1 MRLRSLLTIV
11 VFLGIFGLSG
21 YRCAGA
27 VSSPVHLTI
36 LHINDFHG
44 HLLPFVEKAVR
55 KEPVGGAACLAAM
68 IREERAQN
76 PDGTLLLSAGDMFRG
91 APISDLFRG
100 EPVLQMMNELRFD
113 AMAVGN
119 HEFDWGT
126 EVLKRLSAGARFPFL
141 TANVFVGAS
150 QSLPGILPY
159 ALLNK
164 KGLKIAVIGLTTVE
178 TPFKTNPNNV
188 KGLSFIDPVKVLP
201 GVIAEVKAR
210 GAQCIV
216 VLSHLGFDRDRDLA
230 RRVSGIHVIVG
241 GDSHTAVSE
250 PVMVGETLIAQA
262 GYYGIYLGVL
272 RLEVDG
278 ETGKIIRYPRK
289 KVLRLVQPDG
299 KTIPAWPLID
309 KYARMVR
316 TEFGRVVG
324 RSAVDLTR
332 SDFNEA
338 NIGDMIC
345 DAVRESIHA
354 EIAFTNGGAI
364 RADIPAG
371 DITMEQ
377 IHTLEPF
384 DNIVIAMDLTGR
396 QIVDILEESASGRHR
411 IMQVS
416 GLTVRYDAAR
426 PVGSRIT
433 SVSVGGKPLVPQQV
447 YRVATND
454 FLAAGG
460 DEYTTFLKGS
470 RIVYGGPLRE
480 AVLAYLKKYSPVS
493 PRIEGRIVGAN
504 R

>member
-1 MRLRSLLTIV
+1 MGV
-11 VFLGIFGLSG
+11 FGLLG

-27 VSSPVHLTI
+27 ASSPVRLTI
-36 LHINDFHG
+36 LHVNDFHG
-44 HLLPFVEKAVR
+44 HLLPFVEKTVR

-68 IREERAQN
+68 IREERVQN

-100 EPVLQMMNELRFD
+100 EPVLQMMNELHFD

-119 HEFDWGT
+119 HEFDWGL
-126 EVLKRLSAGARFPFL
+126 ELLKHLSAAARFPFL
-141 TANVFVGAS
+141 SANVFVGERR
-150 QSLPGILPY
+150 SLPGALPY
-159 ALLNK
+159 ALFNK

-178 TPFKTNPNNV
+178 TPFKTKPDNV
-188 KGLSFIDPVKVLP
+188 KGLSFVDPVSVLP

-210 GAQCIV
+210 GARFIL
-216 VLSHLGFDRDRDLA
+216 VLSHLGFDRDRELA

-241 GDSHTAVSE
+241 GDSHTTVSE
-250 PVMVGETLIAQA
+250 PVVVGETLIAQA

-272 RLEVDG
+272 KLEVDA
-278 ETGKIIRYPRK
+278 ETGRVARYPRE
-289 KVLRLVQPDG
+289 KVLRLVQPAG
-299 KTIPAWPLID
+299 KTVPSWPLID

-316 TEFGRVVG
+316 TEFSRVVG
-324 RSAVDLTR
+324 RSSVDLIR
-332 SDFNEA
+332 SDFSET
-338 NIGDMIC
+338 NIGDMVC
-345 DAVRESIHA
+345 DAVRESIYS

-377 IHTLEPF
+377 IYTMEPF
-384 DNIVIAMDLTGR
+384 DNIVIAMDLTGE

-416 GLTVRYDAAR
+416 GLTVRYDASR

-433 SVSVGGKPLVPQQV
+433 SVSVGGKPLVRQQV

-460 DEYTTFLKGS
+460 DQYTTFLKGR
-470 RIVYGGPLRE
+470 RIVYGGPLRD
-480 AVLAYLKKYSPVS
+480 VLLAYLKKYSPVG
-493 PRIEGRIVGAN
+493 PRIEGRIVGAD